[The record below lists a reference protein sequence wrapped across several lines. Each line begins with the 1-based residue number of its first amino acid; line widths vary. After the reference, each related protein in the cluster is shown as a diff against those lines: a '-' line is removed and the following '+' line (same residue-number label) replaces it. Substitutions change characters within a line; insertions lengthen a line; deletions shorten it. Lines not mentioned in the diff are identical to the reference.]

1 VTCCQKFI
9 SSFHV
14 WFRGQDAASE
24 AHHSR
29 NTNVGSKCE
38 IDSRKLTNM
47 KKTILLTQNGLSGTV
62 SKWLFVILGLS
73 NSINGVRNLTE
84 TPLTNWGL
92 GLGILLLASGLL
104 MATLGLIL
112 FNPTNMFAPKFVI
125 DDNQIQI
132 REDVHVKTKTI
143 NWNDIKEIT
152 YKSFALDFLLNDN
165 SNKLIILR
173 TNGETSVEIK
183 KSIREIADKKSIN
196 IIGG

>member
-1 VTCCQKFI
+1 
-9 SSFHV
+9 
-14 WFRGQDAASE
+14 
-24 AHHSR
+24 
-29 NTNVGSKCE
+29 
-38 IDSRKLTNM
+38 M

-62 SKWLFVILGLS
+62 SKWLFVIFGLS

-152 YKSFALDFLLNDN
+152 YKIFCIGLLIKRQLKQINHSSDKWRDISRDKEVN
-165 SNKLIILR
+165 PRNCGQEINKYYWGSTHQMPTASLR
-173 TNGETSVEIK
+173 YGRAIS
-183 KSIREIADKKSIN
+183 
-196 IIGG
+196 